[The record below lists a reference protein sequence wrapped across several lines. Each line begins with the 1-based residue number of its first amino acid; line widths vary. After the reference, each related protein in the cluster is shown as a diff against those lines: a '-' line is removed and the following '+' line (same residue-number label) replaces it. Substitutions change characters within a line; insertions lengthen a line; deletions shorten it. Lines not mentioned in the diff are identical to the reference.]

1 MPKILLVE
9 DDQFL
14 RDIYR
19 TRLEKEGFEVK
30 EVENGEAAQ
39 KALLNEKFD
48 LVLLDLI
55 LPGRDGIELLRKLKS
70 EKMINNL
77 KIVVLSNLSEKNQ
90 IKLTKEM
97 GVAKYLIKAHSTPS
111 EVVAEIKKLLNI

>member
-55 LPGRDGIELLRKLKS
+55 LPGRDGI
-70 EKMINNL
+70 
-77 KIVVLSNLSEKNQ
+77 
-90 IKLTKEM
+90 
-97 GVAKYLIKAHSTPS
+97 
-111 EVVAEIKKLLNI
+111 